1 MAELKWT
8 NVNDIGANAAFSNY
22 LEANNSFRKSIMG
35 IGDTLSDFTQTLK
48 QGDAENNQRIRDEV
62 TNSILNRA
70 NGIQSQEDMDKYL
83 ASGALDND
91 PLRQQYG
98 WFVNT
103 DKINEAKANLPKDVL
118 NRATDTDA
126 SKAYNQEAR
135 QLQMQLNDAISRRDN
150 ATAQKIQSRLNQI
163 TSLASSSAN
172 ANSLSQLTKDID
184 DRDLKAIEWEAKSN
198 EAINNASIASM
209 QADQNLQAIYTNIA
223 PLLTDANGNSLI
235 YNEDGSAKPITLD
248 LINQSALDSTAKAQY
263 SAQLVQAEQAAM
275 QARAGFTQAQAFSNN
290 VRQHFG
296 KEVIQ
301 PQVSESNA
309 QAILSRVQGSNP
321 QPQAQTSGNFSV
333 GSSATTASTLS
344 NNTANSVIARAN
356 AVQSNQI
363 KPTEPEKQLTPSELY
378 SQEGKKSVEEMTGR
392 ELTQTGLN
400 IKAKQRI
407 QQEQSKVN
415 NETSNGRLN
424 GVNKAVAMVRS
435 WNDSNR
441 PVSYEAFRAGL
452 KGEDLKAFDQANART
467 GGKLAEYVQASISG
481 ADTSA
486 WDNAFKEYEYYSDVA
501 KNNEAMS
508 YVTAKLG
515 GNTDPATAS
524 YLASAISAPKQI
536 TEKIDGKDVTLTSD
550 TSEHSRTANK
560 ANLDKML
567 ASWYAKQG
575 WIDGSDP
582 SSWTP
587 DLDMFRD
594 KVNGLISKGVDPIA
608 IYSVI
613 KEMDSKANGGEVNAE
628 EFRDVLNVLDKEK
641 DNLSSWKD
649 DFHTKNKNLID
660 LKNNETNKLLFA
672 SQAVPETKLGSLSK
686 DKALAIFDNLNT
698 SIRGHLGDASQT
710 EAQKQESDLLV
721 QQLQNWAN
729 GITPTDTQKLSQA
742 VKNNTYGYGFG
753 AAKYYTAEAVNKR
766 AKQTEERLDKVRNQA
781 LPKEQ
786 REAIMRLFEIGSP
799 SQIKKIS
806 ELFGI
811 KG

>member
-8 NVNDIGANAAFSNY
+8 NVNDSGANAAFSNY
-22 LEANNSFRKSIMG
+22 LEANKSFRKSIMG

-48 QGDAENNQRIRDEV
+48 QGDAENTQRIRDEV

-98 WFVNT
+98 WFVNM
-103 DKINEAKANLPKDVL
+103 DKINETKANLPKDVL
-118 NRATDTDA
+118 SRATDTDA

-172 ANSLSQLTKDID
+172 ANNLSQLTKDID

-209 QADQNLQAIYTNIA
+209 QADQNLQSIYTTIA
-223 PLLTDANGNSLI
+223 PLLTDANGNSLL

-309 QAILSRVQGSNP
+309 QAILNRIQGSN
-321 QPQAQTSGNFSV
+321 
-333 GSSATTASTLS
+333 GSSTPPS
-344 NNTANSVIARAN
+344 NSILARAN
-356 AVQSNQI
+356 SVQSNQV
-363 KPTEPEKQLTPSELY
+363 KSTEPEKQLTPSELY
-378 SQEGKKSVEEMTGR
+378 SQEGKKPVEEMTGR

-441 PVSYEAFRAGL
+441 PASYEAFRAGL

-467 GGKLAEYVQASISG
+467 GGKLTEYVQASISG

-486 WDNAFKEYEYYSDVA
+486 WDNAFKEYEYYSDIA

-536 TEKIDGKDVTLTSD
+536 TEKIDGKDITLTSD
-550 TSEHSRTANK
+550 TSEHSKTANK

-582 SSWTP
+582 SRWTP

-613 KEMDSKANGGEVNAE
+613 KEMDSKANGGEVDAK

-686 DKALAIFDNLNT
+686 DKALAIFDNLN
-698 SIRGHLGDASQT
+698 SGIRGHLGDASQT
-710 EAQKQESDLLV
+710 EAQKQETDVLV

-753 AAKYYTAEAVNKR
+753 VAKDYTAEAVNKR
-766 AKQTEERLDKVRNQA
+766 AKQTEKRLDKVRNQP

-786 REAIMRLFEIGSP
+786 REAIIRLFEIGSP

>member
-8 NVNDIGANAAFSNY
+8 NVNDSGANAAFSNY
-22 LEANNSFRKSIMG
+22 LEANKSFRKSIMG

-98 WFVNT
+98 WFVNM

-118 NRATDTDA
+118 NRATDVDA

-209 QADQNLQAIYTNIA
+209 QADQNLQTVYSTIA
-223 PLLTDANGNSLI
+223 PLLTDENGVSLL
-235 YNEDGSAKPITLD
+235 YNEDGLTKPITPD
-248 LINQSALDSTAKAQY
+248 LINKSSLDATAKAQY
-263 SAQLVQAEQAAM
+263 LAQLAQAEQAAM

-301 PQVSESNA
+301 PQISESNA
-309 QAILSRVQGSNP
+309 QVILSRVQGSNP
-321 QPQAQTSGNFSV
+321 QPQAQTSGNSSV
-333 GSSATTASTLS
+333 GSSATTANTPS

-356 AVQSNQI
+356 AVQSNQT
-363 KPTEPEKQLTPSELY
+363 KQTEQEKQLTPSELY
-378 SQEGKKSVEEMTGR
+378 SQEGKKPVEEMTGR

-400 IKAKQRI
+400 IIAKHRI

-424 GVNKAVAMVRS
+424 GVNKTTAMVRS
-435 WNDSNR
+435 WDDSNR
-441 PVSYEAFRAGL
+441 PASYEAFRASL

-467 GGKLAEYVQASISG
+467 GGKLAEYVQAHISG

-486 WDNAFKEYEYYSDVA
+486 WDNAVKEYEYYSDVA
-501 KNNEAMS
+501 RNNEAMS

-515 GNTDPATAS
+515 SNTDPATAS
-524 YLASAISAPKQI
+524 YLASVISAPKQI

-582 SSWTP
+582 SSWKP

-594 KVNGLISKGVDPIA
+594 KVNDLVSKGVDPIA
-608 IYSVI
+608 IYSVV
-613 KEMDSKANGGEVNAE
+613 KEMDSKANGGEVDAK
-628 EFRDVLNVLDKEK
+628 EFRDILNVLDKEK
-641 DNLSSWKD
+641 DNLASWKN

-660 LKNNETNKLLFA
+660 LKNNETDKLLFA
-672 SQAVPETKLGSLSK
+672 SQAVSETKLGSLPK
-686 DKALAIFDNLNT
+686 DKALAIFDNLN
-698 SIRGHLGDASQT
+698 SGIKGYLGDAAQT

-721 QQLQNWAN
+721 QKLQDWAN

-753 AAKYYTAEAVNKR
+753 AIKDFNADAVNKR
-766 AKQTEERLDKVRNQA
+766 ARQTEERLDKVRNQA

-799 SQIKKIS
+799 SQLKKIS
-806 ELFGI
+806 EIFGI

>member
-8 NVNDIGANAAFSNY
+8 NVNDSGANAAFSNY
-22 LEANNSFRKSIMG
+22 LEANKSFRKSIMG

-98 WFVNT
+98 WFVNM
-103 DKINEAKANLPKDVL
+103 DKINETKANLPKDVL
-118 NRATDTDA
+118 SRATDTDA

-172 ANSLSQLTKDID
+172 ANNLSQLTKDID

-209 QADQNLQAIYTNIA
+209 QADQNLQSIYTIIA
-223 PLLTDANGNSLI
+223 PLLTDENGVSLL
-235 YNEDGSAKPITLD
+235 YNEDGSTKPITPD
-248 LINQSALDSTAKAQY
+248 LINKSSLDATAKAQY
-263 SAQLVQAEQAAM
+263 LAQLAQAEQAAM

-301 PQVSESNA
+301 PQVSGSNA
-309 QAILSRVQGSNP
+309 QAILSRIQGSN
-321 QPQAQTSGNFSV
+321 
-333 GSSATTASTLS
+333 GSSTPPS
-344 NNTANSVIARAN
+344 NSILARAN
-356 AVQSNQI
+356 SVQSNQV
-363 KPTEPEKQLTPSELY
+363 KSTEPEKQLNPSELY
-378 SQEGKKSVEEMTGR
+378 SQEGKKPVEEMTGR

-415 NETSNGRLN
+415 NETNNGRLN

-441 PVSYEAFRAGL
+441 PASYEAFRAGL

-536 TEKIDGKDVTLTSD
+536 TEKIDGKDITLTSD
-550 TSEHSRTANK
+550 TSEHSKTANR

-582 SSWTP
+582 SRWTP

-613 KEMDSKANGGEVNAE
+613 KEMDSKANGGEVDAK

-660 LKNNETNKLLFA
+660 FKNNETQKLLFA

-686 DKALAIFDNLNT
+686 DKALAIFDNLN
-698 SIRGHLGDASQT
+698 SGISGHLGDAAQT

-721 QQLQNWAN
+721 QKLQDWVN

-753 AAKYYTAEAVNKR
+753 AAKDYTAEAVNKR
-766 AKQTEERLDKVRNQA
+766 AKQTEERLNKVRNQA

-786 REAIMRLFEIGSP
+786 REAIIRLFEIGSS

>member
-8 NVNDIGANAAFSNY
+8 NVNDSGANAAFSNY
-22 LEANNSFRKSIMG
+22 LEANKSFKSIMG
-35 IGDTLSDFTQTLK
+35 IGDTLSDFTTTLK

-98 WFVNT
+98 WFVNM
-103 DKINEAKANLPKDVL
+103 DKVNEAKANLPKDVL
-118 NRATDTDA
+118 SRATDVDA

-150 ATAQKIQSRLNQI
+150 ATAQKIQPRLNQI

-172 ANSLSQLTKDID
+172 ANNLSQLTKDID

-198 EAINNASIASM
+198 EAINNASIAQM
-209 QADQNLQAIYTNIA
+209 QADQNLQNVYSTIA
-223 PLLTDANGNSLI
+223 PLLTDENGVSLL
-235 YNEDGSAKPITLD
+235 YNEDGSTKPITPD
-248 LINQSALDSTAKAQY
+248 LINKSSLDATAKAQY
-263 SAQLVQAEQAAM
+263 LAQLAQAEQAAM

-296 KEVIQ
+296 KEAIQ

-309 QAILSRVQGSNP
+309 QTILSRVQGSNP
-321 QPQAQTSGNFSV
+321 QPQTQTSANSSV
-333 GSSATTASTLS
+333 GSSATTASTSS

-356 AVQSNQI
+356 AVQSNQT
-363 KPTEPEKQLTPSELY
+363 KQTEPEKQLTPSELY
-378 SQEGKKSVEEMTGR
+378 SQEGNKPVEEMTGR

-400 IKAKQRI
+400 IIAKRRI

-424 GVNKAVAMVRS
+424 GVNKTTAMVRS

-467 GGKLAEYVQASISG
+467 GGKLAEYVQAHISG

-486 WDNAFKEYEYYSDVA
+486 WDNAIKEYEYYSDIA
-501 KNNEAMS
+501 KTNEAMS
-508 YVTAKLG
+508 YVIAKLG

-536 TEKIDGKDVTLTSD
+536 TEKINGQDVTLTSD
-550 TSEHSRTANK
+550 TSEHSITANR
-560 ANLDKML
+560 ANLDKMP

-575 WIDGSDP
+575 WFDGTNP
-582 SSWTP
+582 SSPMP
-587 DLDMFRD
+587 DFDSFRD
-594 KVNGLISKGVDPIA
+594 KINSLVSRCRSYCYLFCSKRNG
-608 IYSVI
+608 
-613 KEMDSKANGGEVNAE
+613 
-628 EFRDVLNVLDKEK
+628 
-641 DNLSSWKD
+641 
-649 DFHTKNKNLID
+649 
-660 LKNNETNKLLFA
+660 
-672 SQAVPETKLGSLSK
+672 
-686 DKALAIFDNLNT
+686 
-698 SIRGHLGDASQT
+698 
-710 EAQKQESDLLV
+710 
-721 QQLQNWAN
+721 
-729 GITPTDTQKLSQA
+729 
-742 VKNNTYGYGFG
+742 
-753 AAKYYTAEAVNKR
+753 
-766 AKQTEERLDKVRNQA
+766 
-781 LPKEQ
+781 
-786 REAIMRLFEIGSP
+786 
-799 SQIKKIS
+799 
-806 ELFGI
+806 
-811 KG
+811 

>member
-8 NVNDIGANAAFSNY
+8 NVNDSGANTAFSNY
-22 LEANNSFRKSIMG
+22 LEANKSFRKSIMG

-83 ASGALDND
+83 ASGVLDND

-98 WFVNT
+98 WFVNM
-103 DKINEAKANLPKDVL
+103 DKINETKANLPKDVL
-118 NRATDTDA
+118 SRATDTDA

-163 TSLASSSAN
+163 TSLVSSSAN
-172 ANSLSQLTKDID
+172 ANNLSQLTKDID

-209 QADQNLQAIYTNIA
+209 QADQNLQSIYTTIA
-223 PLLTDANGNSLI
+223 PLLTDANGNSLL

-309 QAILSRVQGSNP
+309 QAILNRIQGSN
-321 QPQAQTSGNFSV
+321 
-333 GSSATTASTLS
+333 GSSTPPS
-344 NNTANSVIARAN
+344 NSILARAN
-356 AVQSNQI
+356 SVQSNQV
-363 KPTEPEKQLTPSELY
+363 KSTEPEKQLTPSELY
-378 SQEGKKSVEEMTGR
+378 SQEGKKPVEEMTGR

-441 PVSYEAFRAGL
+441 PASYEAFRAGL

-486 WDNAFKEYEYYSDVA
+486 WDNAFKEYEYYSDIA

-536 TEKIDGKDVTLTSD
+536 TEKIDGKDITLTSD
-550 TSEHSRTANK
+550 TSEHSKTANK

-582 SSWTP
+582 SRWTP

-613 KEMDSKANGGEVNAE
+613 KEMDSKANGGEVDAK

-686 DKALAIFDNLNT
+686 DKALAIFDNLN
-698 SIRGHLGDASQT
+698 SGIRGHLGDASQT
-710 EAQKQESDLLV
+710 EAQKQETDVLV

-753 AAKYYTAEAVNKR
+753 VAKDYTAEAVNKR
-766 AKQTEERLDKVRNQA
+766 AKQTEKRLDKVRNQP

-786 REAIMRLFEIGSP
+786 REAIIRLFEIGSP

>member
-8 NVNDIGANAAFSNY
+8 NVNDSGANAAFSNY
-22 LEANNSFRKSIMG
+22 LEANKSFRKSIMG
-35 IGDTLSDFTQTLK
+35 IGDTLSDFTNTLK

-98 WFVNT
+98 WFVNM

-118 NRATDTDA
+118 SRATDTDA

-209 QADQNLQAIYTNIA
+209 QADQNLQSIYTTIA
-223 PLLTDANGNSLI
+223 PLLTDTNGNSLL
-235 YNEDGSAKPITLD
+235 YNEDGSTKPITLD

-309 QAILSRVQGSNP
+309 QAVLNRIQGSNP
-321 QPQAQTSGNFSV
+321 QVQSQTSGNSSV
-333 GSSATTASTLS
+333 GSSGSTS
-344 NNTANSVIARAN
+344 NSVINRAN
-356 AVQSNQI
+356 SAQTNQP
-363 KPTEPEKQLTPSELY
+363 KVSESEKQLTPSELY
-378 SQEGKKSVEEMTGR
+378 SQEGKKPVEEMTGR

-400 IKAKQRI
+400 IIAKQRT

-424 GVNKAVAMVRS
+424 GVNKTTAMVRS

-441 PVSYEAFRAGL
+441 PASYEAFRASL

-467 GGKLAEYVQASISG
+467 GGKLAEYVQAHISG

-486 WDNAFKEYEYYSDVA
+486 WDNAVKEYEYYSDVA
-501 KNNEAMS
+501 RNNEAMS

-515 GNTDPATAS
+515 SNTDPATAS
-524 YLASAISAPKQI
+524 YLASVISAPKQI
-536 TEKIDGKDVTLTSD
+536 TEKIDGKDVTITSD
-550 TSEHSRTANK
+550 TSEHSITANK

-582 SSWTP
+582 SSWKP

-613 KEMDSKANGGEVNAE
+613 KEMDSKANGGEVDAK

-641 DNLSSWKD
+641 DNLASWKN
-649 DFHTKNKNLID
+649 DFHTKNKNLLD
-660 LKNNETNKLLFA
+660 LKNDETTKLLFA

-686 DKALAIFDNLNT
+686 DKALAIFDNLKIG
-698 SIRGHLGDASQT
+698 IRGHLGDASQT

-753 AAKYYTAEAVNKR
+753 VAKDYTAEAVNKR

>member
-8 NVNDIGANAAFSNY
+8 NVNDSGANAAFSNY
-22 LEANNSFRKSIMG
+22 LEANKSFRKSIMG

-70 NGIQSQEDMDKYL
+70 NGIQYQEDMDKYL

-98 WFVNT
+98 WFVNM
-103 DKINEAKANLPKDVL
+103 DKINESKANLPKDVL
-118 NRATDTDA
+118 SRATDVDA
-126 SKAYNQEAR
+126 SKAYNPEAR

-150 ATAQKIQSRLNQI
+150 ATAQKIQARLNQI
-163 TSLASSSAN
+163 TSLTASSAN
-172 ANSLSQLTKDID
+172 TNSLSQLTKDID

-209 QADQNLQAIYTNIA
+209 QADQNLQSVYTTIA
-223 PLLTDANGNSLI
+223 PLLTDANGNSLL
-235 YNEDGSAKPITLD
+235 YNEDGSTKPITPD
-248 LINQSALDSTAKAQY
+248 LINQSSLDANAKAQY
-263 SAQLVQAEQAAM
+263 LAQLAQAEQAAM
-275 QARAGFTQAQAFSNN
+275 QAKAGLTQAQAFSNN

-301 PQVSESNA
+301 PQTSESNA
-309 QAILSRVQGSNP
+309 QAILNRIQGSNS
-321 QPQAQTSGNFSV
+321 QVQSQTSGNPSV
-333 GSSATTASTLS
+333 SSSGS
-344 NNTANSVIARAN
+344 TANSVINRAN
-356 AVQSNQI
+356 SAQTNQP
-363 KPTEPEKQLTPSELY
+363 KVSESEKQLTPSELY
-378 SQEGKKSVEEMTGR
+378 SQEGKKPVEQMTGR

-400 IKAKQRI
+400 IRTKQRI

-424 GVNKAVAMVRS
+424 GVNKTMATVRS

-441 PVSYEAFRAGL
+441 PVSYEAYRASL

-467 GGKLAEYVQASISG
+467 GGKLAEYVQAHISG

-486 WDNAFKEYEYYSDVA
+486 WDNAVKEYEYYSDVA

-508 YVTAKLG
+508 YVTARLG
-515 GNTDPATAS
+515 SNTDPATAS
-524 YLASAISAPKQI
+524 YLASAISAPKEI

-582 SSWTP
+582 SSWKP

-594 KVNGLISKGVDPIA
+594 KVNGLVSKGVDPIA
-608 IYSVI
+608 IYSVV
-613 KEMDSKANGGEVNAE
+613 KEMDSKSNGGEVDAK

-660 LKNNETNKLLFA
+660 FKNNETQKLLFA

-686 DKALAIFDNLNT
+686 DKALAIFDNLN
-698 SIRGHLGDASQT
+698 SGIRGYLGDAAQT
-710 EAQKQESDLLV
+710 EVQKQESDLLV
-721 QQLQNWAN
+721 QKLQDWAN

-753 AAKYYTAEAVNKR
+753 AIKDFNADAVNKR
-766 AKQTEERLDKVRNQA
+766 AKQTEERLDKVRNQP

-799 SQIKKIS
+799 SQLKKIS
-806 ELFGI
+806 EIFGI

>member
-8 NVNDIGANAAFSNY
+8 NVNDSGANTAFSNY
-22 LEANNSFRKSIMG
+22 LEANKSFRKSIMG
-35 IGDTLSDFTQTLK
+35 IGDTLSDFTQILK
-48 QGDAENNQRIRDEV
+48 QGDAENNQRIRDDI

-98 WFVNT
+98 WFVNM
-103 DKINEAKANLPKDVL
+103 DKINETKANLPKDVL
-118 NRATDTDA
+118 SRATDTDA

-172 ANSLSQLTKDID
+172 ANNLSQLTKDID

-209 QADQNLQAIYTNIA
+209 QADQNLQSIYTTIA
-223 PLLTDANGNSLI
+223 PLLTDANGNSLL

-275 QARAGFTQAQAFSNN
+275 QARAGFTQAQAFNNN

-309 QAILSRVQGSNP
+309 QAILNRIQGSNP
-321 QPQAQTSGNFSV
+321 QSQFQTSSNSVV
-333 GSSATTASTLS
+333 GSSGTP
-344 NNTANSVIARAN
+344 ANSVINRAN
-356 AVQSNQI
+356 LVQSNQV

-378 SQEGKKSVEEMTGR
+378 SQEGKKPVEEMTGR

-415 NETSNGRLN
+415 NETNNGRLN
-424 GVNKAVAMVRS
+424 GVNKAVASIRS

-441 PVSYEAFRAGL
+441 PASYEAFRAGL

-501 KNNEAMS
+501 KTNEAMS

-515 GNTDPATAS
+515 SNTDPATAS

-582 SSWTP
+582 SSWKP

-594 KVNGLISKGVDPIA
+594 KVNSLISKGVDPIA

-613 KEMDSKANGGEVNAE
+613 KDMDSKANGGEVDAK

-686 DKALAIFDNLNT
+686 DKALAIFDNLN
-698 SIRGHLGDASQT
+698 SGIRSHLGDAAQT

-721 QQLQNWAN
+721 QKLQDWAN

-742 VKNNTYGYGFG
+742 VKNNAYGYGFG
-753 AAKYYTAEAVNKR
+753 AAKEYTAEAVNKR

-786 REAIMRLFEIGSP
+786 REAIIRLFEIGSP

>member
-8 NVNDIGANAAFSNY
+8 NVNDSGANAAFSNY
-22 LEANNSFRKSIMG
+22 LEANKSFRKSIMG
-35 IGDTLSDFTQTLK
+35 IGDTLSDFTTTLK

-98 WFVNT
+98 WFVNM
-103 DKINEAKANLPKDVL
+103 DKINETKANLPKDVL
-118 NRATDTDA
+118 SRATDVDA
-126 SKAYNQEAR
+126 SKAYNPEAR

-150 ATAQKIQSRLNQI
+150 ATAQKIQARLNQI
-163 TSLASSSAN
+163 TSLTASSAN
-172 ANSLSQLTKDID
+172 TNSLSQLTKDID

-209 QADQNLQAIYTNIA
+209 QADQNLQTVYTTIA
-223 PLLTDANGNSLI
+223 PLLTDANGNSLL
-235 YNEDGSAKPITLD
+235 YNEDGSAKPITPD
-248 LINQSALDSTAKAQY
+248 LINQSSLDATAKAQY
-263 SAQLVQAEQAAM
+263 LAQLAQAEQAAM
-275 QARAGFTQAQAFSNN
+275 QAKAGLTQAQAFSNN

-309 QAILSRVQGSNP
+309 QAVLNRIQGSNP
-321 QPQAQTSGNFSV
+321 QVQSQTSGNSSV
-333 GSSATTASTLS
+333 SSSGS
-344 NNTANSVIARAN
+344 TANSVINRAN
-356 AVQSNQI
+356 SAQTNQP
-363 KPTEPEKQLTPSELY
+363 KASESEKQLTPSELY
-378 SQEGKKSVEEMTGR
+378 SQEGKKPVEQMTGQ

-400 IKAKQRI
+400 IRTKQRI

-424 GVNKAVAMVRS
+424 GVNKTTAMVRS

-441 PVSYEAFRAGL
+441 PASYEAFRASL

-486 WDNAFKEYEYYSDVA
+486 WEKAFKEYEYYSDVA

-508 YVTAKLG
+508 YVTARLG
-515 GNTDPATAS
+515 SNTDPATAS
-524 YLASAISAPKQI
+524 YLASAISVPKEI

-560 ANLDKML
+560 ANLDKIL

-582 SSWTP
+582 SSWKP
-587 DLDMFRD
+587 DLGMFRD
-594 KVNGLISKGVDPIA
+594 KVNGLVSKGVDPIA
-608 IYSVI
+608 IYSVV
-613 KEMDSKANGGEVNAE
+613 KEMDSKANGGEVDAK

-649 DFHTKNKNLID
+649 DFHIKNKNLID
-660 LKNNETNKLLFA
+660 FKNNETQKLLFA

-686 DKALAIFDNLNT
+686 DKALAIFDNLN
-698 SIRGHLGDASQT
+698 SGIRGHLGDAAQT

-721 QQLQNWAN
+721 QKLQDWAN

-753 AAKYYTAEAVNKR
+753 AIKDFNADAVNKR
-766 AKQTEERLDKVRNQA
+766 AKQIEERLDKVRNQP

-799 SQIKKIS
+799 SQLKKIS
-806 ELFGI
+806 EIFGI

>member
-8 NVNDIGANAAFSNY
+8 NVNDSGANTAFSNY
-22 LEANNSFRKSIMG
+22 LEANKSFRKSIMG

-98 WFVNT
+98 WFVNM
-103 DKINEAKANLPKDVL
+103 DKINETKANLPKDVL
-118 NRATDTDA
+118 SRATDTDA

-172 ANSLSQLTKDID
+172 ANNLSQLTKDID
-184 DRDLKAIEWEAKSN
+184 DRDLKAIEWETKSN

-209 QADQNLQAIYTNIA
+209 QADQNLQSIYTTIA
-223 PLLTDANGNSLI
+223 PLLTDANGNSLL

-301 PQVSESNA
+301 PQVSGSNA
-309 QAILSRVQGSNP
+309 QAILSRIQGSN
-321 QPQAQTSGNFSV
+321 
-333 GSSATTASTLS
+333 GSSTSPS
-344 NNTANSVIARAN
+344 NSILARAN
-356 AVQSNQI
+356 SVQSNQV
-363 KPTEPEKQLTPSELY
+363 KSTEPEKQLTLSEFY
-378 SQEGKKSVEEMTGR
+378 SQEGKKPVEEMTGR

-415 NETSNGRLN
+415 NETNNGRLN
-424 GVNKAVAMVRS
+424 GVNRAVASVRS

-441 PVSYEAFRAGL
+441 PASYEAFRAGL

-486 WDNAFKEYEYYSDVA
+486 WDNAFKEYEYYSDVV

-536 TEKIDGKDVTLTSD
+536 TEKIDGKDITLTSD
-550 TSEHSRTANK
+550 TSEHSKTANK

-582 SSWTP
+582 SRWTP

-613 KEMDSKANGGEVNAE
+613 KEMDSKANGGEVDAK

-698 SIRGHLGDASQT
+698 GIRGHLGDASQT

-753 AAKYYTAEAVNKR
+753 AAKDYTAEAVNKR

>member
-8 NVNDIGANAAFSNY
+8 NVNDSGANAAFSNY
-22 LEANNSFRKSIMG
+22 LEANKSFRKSIMG

-98 WFVNT
+98 WFVNM

-118 NRATDTDA
+118 NRATDVDA
-126 SKAYNQEAR
+126 SKAYNPEAR

-209 QADQNLQAIYTNIA
+209 QADQNLQSIYTTIA
-223 PLLTDANGNSLI
+223 PLLTDTNGNSLL
-235 YNEDGSAKPITLD
+235 YNEDGSTKPITLD

-309 QAILSRVQGSNP
+309 QAVLNRIQGSNP
-321 QPQAQTSGNFSV
+321 QVQSQTSGNSSV
-333 GSSATTASTLS
+333 GSSGSTS
-344 NNTANSVIARAN
+344 NSVINRAN
-356 AVQSNQI
+356 SAQTNQP
-363 KPTEPEKQLTPSELY
+363 KVSESEKQLTPSELY
-378 SQEGKKSVEEMTGR
+378 SQEGKKPVEQMTGR

-400 IKAKQRI
+400 IRTKQRI

-424 GVNKAVAMVRS
+424 GVNKTTAMVRS

-441 PVSYEAFRAGL
+441 PASYEAFRASL

-467 GGKLAEYVQASISG
+467 GGKLAEYVQAHISG

-486 WDNAFKEYEYYSDVA
+486 WDNAVKEYEYYSDIA
-501 KNNEAMS
+501 KNNEAMG

-515 GNTDPATAS
+515 SNTDPATAS
-524 YLASAISAPKQI
+524 YLASAISAPKEI

-575 WIDGSDP
+575 WFDGTDP
-582 SSWTP
+582 SSKIP
-587 DLDMFRD
+587 DFDSFRD
-594 KVNGLISKGVDPIA
+594 KINSLVSKGVDPIA
-608 IYSVI
+608 IYSVV
-613 KEMDSKANGGEVNAE
+613 KDMDSKANGGEVSAIE
-628 EFRDVLNVLDKEK
+628 LHDVLNVLDKEK

-698 SIRGHLGDASQT
+698 GIRGHLGNAAQT

-721 QQLQNWAN
+721 QKLQNWAN

-753 AAKYYTAEAVNKR
+753 AIKDFNADAVNKR
-766 AKQTEERLDKVRNQA
+766 ARQTEERLDKVRNQA

-806 ELFGI
+806 EIFGI